1 LSSCEP
7 AEAVSWGKVNPD
19 TYTTQTVSM
28 QGDYSSYMP
37 FVVRAL
43 VGKELLH
50 NPPEPLRLYG
60 KRAELKDK
68 LLATIGKDAGAME
81 KMMETL
87 TLPTELEV

>member
-1 LSSCEP
+1 
-7 AEAVSWGKVNPD
+7 VSWGKVNPE

-43 VGKELLH
+43 VGKDLLH

-60 KRAELKDK
+60 KRDEFKRK
-68 LLATIGKDAGAME
+68 LLATIASDEGAME
-81 KMMETL
+81 EIMASL
-87 TLPTELEV
+87 TLPAALKV